1 MTIISSN
8 KTFHT
13 FSFKFIYLAC
23 PLHPSF
29 WLNWKPIAVL
39 RKWRCVC
46 SDSGNPKGGELMQLW
61 VDMLFVNEKVTP
73 VTLLSTDSLWLF
85 LFINSHRLNNSI
97 KLSNSPLAIR
107 CVWSV
112 EGISYSNNWWTV
124 QVLQL
129 WPQLLAL
136 ANTNTH
142 LRGLFLDFYL
152 TRLTLTYPIS
162 ESCQLNL
169 PQTLLESWPSPGAL
183 LMTTFKATSAQWQN
197 HRWKG
202 NFHASEMRIGAAF
215 YH

>member
-1 MTIISSN
+1 MSTS
-8 KTFHT
+8 
-13 FSFKFIYLAC
+13 
-23 PLHPSF
+23 PLLLIELKADRCAKKVEVRLLWF
-29 WLNWKPIAVL
+29 WESERRRAYAVMG
-39 RKWRCVC
+39 C
-46 SDSGNPKGGELMQLW
+46 
-61 VDMLFVNEKVTP
+61 MLFVNEKVTP
-73 VTLLSTDSLWLF
+73 VTILTVNVLSLF
-85 LFINSHRLNNSI
+85 FFINSHRLNNSI
-97 KLSNSPLAIR
+97 RLSNSPLAIR

-169 PQTLLESWPSPGAL
+169 LRVDRHQEH
-183 LMTTFKATSAQWQN
+183 F
-197 HRWKG
+197 
-202 NFHASEMRIGAAF
+202 
-215 YH
+215 